1 MITEV
6 ALGSSKGGVD
16 TSVAGF
22 VRNLERYEI
31 VDFSQGIFKTV
42 ETFIIK
48 TPKKTDSISFS
59 SRKLL
64 FVRNFG
70 SNRKKKHFCTFQN
83 LLKRHGLQLVYCP
96 LL

>member
-6 ALGSSKGGVD
+6 AEGSSKGGVD

-64 FVRNFG
+64 FVHNFG
-70 SNRKKKHFCTFQN
+70 SIRNQHFCTFQN
-83 LLKRHGLQLVYCP
+83 LLKMHGLQLLYCP
-96 LL
+96 SF

>member
-6 ALGSSKGGVD
+6 AEGSSKGGVD

-64 FVRNFG
+64 FVRNLEPIR
-70 SNRKKKHFCTFQN
+70 NKHFCTFQN
-83 LLKRHGLQLVYCP
+83 LLKRHGLQLLYCP
-96 LL
+96 SF